1 MKKIVLWV
9 LIVCLVPLTAYAEGI
24 TKEQGDAIL
33 KELKAIRQE
42 LNQIKQKGLAPQ
54 GRGRKAR
61 PTTASVATLGNPI
74 LGDLKAPV
82 TMVEFTDYQCPFCR
96 KFYSNAYKE
105 LKKQY
110 VDTGKL
116 RFVLRDLPLGFHQ
129 YAKPA
134 AISAHCAGEQDKFWQ
149 MHDAL
154 FDGGGKFTQDD
165 ILSYAKMLGLENNAF
180 KSCLTSSRYNEG
192 IEQDVKDA
200 NKAGIT
206 GTPGFVVGR
215 TTDNMV
221 RGTFISGTRP
231 FSVFKAEIEK
241 LLSAR

>member
-1 MKKIVLWV
+1 MNKIILWA
-9 LIVCLVPLTAYAEGI
+9 LIICLVPFTAFAEGI

-42 LNQIKQKGLAPQ
+42 LNQIKKRGLAPQ
-54 GRGRKAR
+54 GRGRPAR

-82 TMVEFTDYQCPFCR
+82 TIVEFTDYQCPFCR
-96 KFYSNAYKE
+96 KFYVGAYKE

-110 VDTGKL
+110 IDTGKL

-129 YAKPA
+129 DAKPA

-154 FDGGGKFTQDD
+154 FAEKGKLGKND
-165 ILSYAKMLGLENNAF
+165 ILGHAKTIGLENNAF
-180 KSCLTSSRYNEG
+180 KSCLTSGRYDEG
-192 IEQDVKDA
+192 IAQDIKDA

-215 TTDNMV
+215 TTDNIV
-221 RGTFISGTRP
+221 KGALISGARP
-231 FSVFKAEIEK
+231 FNAFKAEIDK
-241 LLSAR
+241 LLLQK

>member
-1 MKKIVLWV
+1 MKKIILWV
-9 LIVCLVPLTAYAEGI
+9 LIICLAPLTVFAEGI

-33 KELKAIRQE
+33 KELKGIRQE
-42 LNQIKQKGLAPQ
+42 LNQIKKKGQVAPA
-54 GRGRKAR
+54 RGRKAR

-82 TMVEFTDYQCPFCR
+82 TIVEFTDYQCPFCR
-96 KFYSNAYKE
+96 KFYMAAYKE
-105 LKKQY
+105 LKREY
-110 VDTGKL
+110 IDTGKL

-129 YAKPA
+129 YAKLA

-154 FDGGGKFTQDD
+154 FEGNKFNPEN
-165 ILSYAKMLGLENNAF
+165 ILGYAKSLGLENDAF
-180 KSCLTSSRYNEG
+180 KSCLTSGRYNKG
-192 IEQDVKDA
+192 IEQDVTDA

-206 GTPGFVVGR
+206 GTPGFVIGR

-221 RGTFISGTRP
+221 NGTFISGTRP
-231 FSVFKAEIEK
+231 FSAYKVEIDK
-241 LLSAR
+241 LLNSH

>member
-1 MKKIVLWV
+1 MKKIILWV
-9 LIVCLVPLTAYAEGI
+9 FVVCLVPVTAFGESI

-42 LNQIKQKGLAPQ
+42 LTQIKKRGLTAPAP
-54 GRGRKAR
+54 RRKAK
-61 PTTASVATLGNPI
+61 PTSARVATLGNPI
-74 LGDLKAPV
+74 LGDLKAPI
-82 TMVEFTDYQCPFCR
+82 TLVEFTDYQCPFCR
-96 KFYSNAYKE
+96 KFYLQAYKE

-134 AISAHCAGEQDKFWQ
+134 AIATHCAGEQDKFWQ

-154 FDGGGKFTQDD
+154 FEEKGKLSPPD
-165 ILSYAKMLGLENNAF
+165 ILLHAEKIGLKNESF
-180 KSCLTSSRYNEG
+180 KSCLTSGRYDEG
-192 IEQDVKDA
+192 ITQDVSDA
-200 NKAGIT
+200 NKVGIT

-221 RGTFISGTRP
+221 TGTIISGTRP
-231 FSVFKAEIEK
+231 FSVFKAEVDK
-241 LLSAR
+241 LLLEK